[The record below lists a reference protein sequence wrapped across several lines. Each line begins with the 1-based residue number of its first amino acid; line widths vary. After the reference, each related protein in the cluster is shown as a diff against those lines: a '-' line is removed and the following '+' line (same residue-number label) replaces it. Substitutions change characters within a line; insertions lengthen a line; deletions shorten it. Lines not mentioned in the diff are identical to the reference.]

1 MLLSSIAAR
10 RPKTGAV
17 PAAVGGNLLFTVVL
31 LAGIVLRVVTML
43 GFRGVLWFND
53 SYDFL
58 RIADDPFPHPLRPS
72 GYGLF
77 LWTLKPFHSLALVTA
92 LQHAAIVGLAVL
104 AYRMLVR
111 DFEVRRTWAAL
122 AVAPILLDSYQIEL
136 EHLLLS
142 DTVFTVLLVGA
153 LLVLAKPGATG
164 WRRAAVV
171 GALLGV
177 AAVTRTVGLPLLLI
191 VVLYLLVRRTRWP
204 AYVALAAAF
213 VLPVGAY
220 ATWFER
226 EHGRFAMTG
235 VDGIFLWGRTAA
247 FADCGAHPP
256 PPDLAS
262 LCPHGAKGKRPASS
276 HQIWADDS
284 PTGWVDGKAF
294 DEETNERAQRFALWA
309 IRNQPLDYLRVVSY
323 DFFVRTFS
331 WHRSR
336 YPTVGTEARYH
347 FPTRPTAFKPGL
359 RVLGGGDRRTVV
371 YEYSH
376 GTGRT
381 HIVEPYAEVMRTYQ
395 ERVRMPGTVLGIVL
409 LAGAAGIVW
418 RRARARTALFWTSGV
433 ALLAIPPVTVD
444 FDYRYLL
451 PALPFACFAAAMA
464 WGRRPPV
471 TEPEPE
477 PAEEAEP
484 EMRPAETALNAE

>member
-10 RPKTGAV
+10 RPKAGAV
-17 PAAVGGNLLFTVVL
+17 PAAVRANPLFTVVL
-31 LAGIVLRVVTML
+31 LASIVLRVVTVL
-43 GFRGVLWFND
+43 GFRSVLWFND

-58 RIADDPFPHPLRPS
+58 RIADGPFPHPLRPS

-92 LQHAAIVGLAVL
+92 LQHTAIVGLAVL

-122 AVAPILLDSYQIEL
+122 AVTPILLDSYQIEL

-153 LLVLAKPGATG
+153 MLVLAKPGATG

-191 VVLYLLVRRTRWP
+191 VILYLLVRRTRWP

-220 ATWFER
+220 AAWFER

-247 FADCGAHPP
+247 FADCDAHTP

-262 LCPHGAKGKRPASS
+262 LCPHGAKGNRPAPS

-284 PTGWVDGKAF
+284 PTGWADGKAF
-294 DEETNERAQRFALWA
+294 SEETNERAQRFAFWA

-331 WHRSR
+331 WHRSQ
-336 YPTVGTEARYH
+336 YPTIGTEARYH
-347 FPTRPTAFKPGL
+347 FPTKPTARKPDL
-359 RVLGGGDRRTVV
+359 PVLGGGDRRTVV

-395 ERVRMPGTVLGIVL
+395 ERVRVPGTVLGIML

-464 WGRRPPV
+464 WGRRPPA
-471 TEPEPE
+471 TEPE

-484 EMRPAETALNAE
+484 EARPVETALNAE